1 MDSDRHDEND
11 KYVGNA
17 VDPQLALARS
27 DLEKIKGRQF
37 VLFLSLLK
45 VSNTSILSVF
55 RLECFLVAL
64 LCMRNRASAATK
76 KLFLLVLTSHV
87 VFLIIMIFSLRL
99 KITAWL
105 FVARVVAMFLSS
117 VTILASIFT
126 KDIAARR

>member
-1 MDSDRHDEND
+1 VHRNGPLRRAIELVRSLEERQSQRRSIEKSQSWDMDSDQHDEND

-45 VSNTSILSVF
+45 VSNTSTLSVF

-64 LCMRNRASAATK
+64 LCMHNRASATK
-76 KLFLLVLTSHV
+76 KYC
-87 VFLIIMIFSLRL
+87 FSWCLPFML
-99 KITAWL
+99 Y
-105 FVARVVAMFLSS
+105 F
-117 VTILASIFT
+117 
-126 KDIAARR
+126 